1 MGRWGTRMIS
11 DVSPGT
17 DNPELFLI
25 DGNSMAYR
33 AFFALPDSMATAD
46 GRPTNAIFG
55 LASMMVKLISDYRP
69 RQIVVAWDAGMSGR
83 EVVYAEYKAQRPPKP
98 DLLRAQWPHLVELV
112 DAFGYTNIKVD
123 GYEADDVIASL
134 VAEAR
139 RKSITTVVVTGDRDA
154 YQLVGDG
161 VTVMSTS
168 RGVTDTKI
176 YDEEAVK
183 ERYGVYPNRVT
194 DLMGLRGDT
203 SDNIPGVPGIG
214 EKTAAALLEQFDTLE
229 DVLANV
235 DQISGKKR
243 KENLTEFAEDARI
256 SKVLATMKYDIETG
270 IDLDEVMNQVPDRAG
285 LRDFMMDFELRAAL
299 GRLEEAL
306 GEDESIP
313 GESEA
318 APEPTEV
325 ELSEGTVADLADGPI
340 AVEMYGGWAATDGS
354 RVVGGEGST
363 EEFAEAIAGKPL
375 VAHDIKAVGG
385 RTGLLAALEA
395 TEAGPVIHHDTVV
408 AAYLL
413 EPTRRNYALD
423 ELAVAAGLA
432 PSGLDDEDGQMSLV
446 TVENE
451 DGTSIAPEIAAT
463 VWNLAEAQRPR
474 LEEAGLVPLLE
485 DIEQPLIRVLAAMER
500 IGLKLDRDK
509 VDAMKSGLTE
519 QIAALEAA
527 IHEHAG
533 HEFTIGSPQQVGTVL
548 FEELGLSR
556 KRRGKTGFSTDA
568 RVLAS
573 IREEHE
579 IVALIE
585 QWRELTK
592 LRNTYLDPL
601 PKEIDPDTG
610 RVHTTF
616 IQTAAP
622 TGRLSSIQPNL
633 QSIPIRS
640 DVGRPLRGCF
650 VAEPGNLLVSA
661 DYSQVELRVLAHMA
675 DEPVLKGFFE
685 AGEDVHSATAA
696 QVFGIDASEVD
707 DSQRSKAKMVNFGI
721 VYGLTGFGLADRLNI
736 PRAEGDEFVKRYLE
750 RFPAVTAFTS
760 KVIEEATETGYVT
773 TLFGRRRPLPEL
785 KSSQANTRKQGERLA
800 INTVIQGS
808 AADIIKVAMIRCH
821 IALAESGL
829 SSRLVLQIHDEL
841 LFEGPESES
850 DQVIDLARREM
861 CGAYDLE
868 PPLEVDAGAGPDWL
882 SAK

>member
-83 EVVYAEYKAQRPPKP
+83 EVIYAEYKAQRPPKP

-161 VTVMSTS
+161 VTVMSTA

-270 IDLDEVMNQVPDRAG
+270 IDRDEVMNQVPDRAG

-340 AVEMYGGWAATDGS
+340 AVEMYGGGAATDGS
-354 RVVGGEGST
+354 RVVGGDGGN

-385 RTGLLAALEA
+385 RTGLGERGDRAGPDDGASQCPTTMGEERCVGPVGEQSLGGEDARRLVGPQAVAGALGERAELAISDPTIDRVPHDEVAHPAAVGAQGVVPEGFGRLAAPQQVRRDQAPALQLPGMHAGA
-395 TEAGPVIHHDTVV
+395 TDEHLAGVGT
-408 AAYLL
+408 
-413 EPTRRNYALD
+413 
-423 ELAVAAGLA
+423 LAVGVHLVLHRGEGPPDRARDAGVQVHAGLA
-432 PSGLDDEDGQMSLV
+432 
-446 TVENE
+446 
-451 DGTSIAPEIAAT
+451 
-463 VWNLAEAQRPR
+463 
-474 LEEAGLVPLLE
+474 
-485 DIEQPLIRVLAAMER
+485 
-500 IGLKLDRDK
+500 
-509 VDAMKSGLTE
+509 
-519 QIAALEAA
+519 
-527 IHEHAG
+527 
-533 HEFTIGSPQQVGTVL
+533 
-548 FEELGLSR
+548 
-556 KRRGKTGFSTDA
+556 
-568 RVLAS
+568 
-573 IREEHE
+573 
-579 IVALIE
+579 
-585 QWRELTK
+585 
-592 LRNTYLDPL
+592 
-601 PKEIDPDTG
+601 
-610 RVHTTF
+610 
-616 IQTAAP
+616 
-622 TGRLSSIQPNL
+622 
-633 QSIPIRS
+633 
-640 DVGRPLRGCF
+640 
-650 VAEPGNLLVSA
+650 
-661 DYSQVELRVLAHMA
+661 
-675 DEPVLKGFFE
+675 
-685 AGEDVHSATAA
+685 
-696 QVFGIDASEVD
+696 
-707 DSQRSKAKMVNFGI
+707 
-721 VYGLTGFGLADRLNI
+721 
-736 PRAEGDEFVKRYLE
+736 
-750 RFPAVTAFTS
+750 
-760 KVIEEATETGYVT
+760 
-773 TLFGRRRPLPEL
+773 
-785 KSSQANTRKQGERLA
+785 
-800 INTVIQGS
+800 
-808 AADIIKVAMIRCH
+808 
-821 IALAESGL
+821 
-829 SSRLVLQIHDEL
+829 
-841 LFEGPESES
+841 
-850 DQVIDLARREM
+850 
-861 CGAYDLE
+861 
-868 PPLEVDAGAGPDWL
+868 
-882 SAK
+882 